1 MKKLLLIYLL
11 LIGIVSC
18 TDQGTPQIAQD
29 GQEKV
34 ELSVMVPDAQ
44 LHSRALT
51 EKPSPFTNLYLAVFD
66 EAGYLMEYRQAVPN
80 EADENE
86 ELYDY
91 TVSLTPSPSPVT
103 IHFIA
108 NAPTTLNFGSE
119 TEVISRLYTSA
130 GGDAYW
136 QRVEF
141 PEGLK
146 LNETSV
152 KNKLKEVRLIRNFA
166 WIHLVLKNTIT
177 SDKFILEKYCV
188 VNTRDRGSMAPYNTT
203 KGAFESY
210 PAGSSTTHTMLVSNG
225 YDGFIPQGAELD
237 KTIPNEANWATVG
250 HGYFIYERETPRTD
264 PLFILMKGKYNGA
277 AKSTYYKID
286 LRDNSNNYF
295 PVLRNF
301 RYQVEIQNIEHEG
314 YETAADALAGAGSG
328 DVSTSIETVDYT
340 NISNSI
346 ARIFVSY
353 TDTTL
358 VTNDPI
364 TLKYKFLS
372 FETKDQNNNTIP
384 GAILNGENVT
394 ITKETVGDD
403 KKVIQTWSKKLNNDT
418 LVVDKDGWSTIEIQP
433 VALDG
438 TTRVQKLTIVGTV
451 MINGKTYTLQ
461 RQVKF
466 TLKNRDR
473 FMLECNPNAVPNTR
487 GSSFDLVI
495 KIPGG
500 LGDAIF
506 PLDFDIE
513 AVAQSITPAQG
524 DNLPVVTRK
533 SIVPTKVGQ
542 TTIGFMKSVSWEEYD
557 DVDNVGGYKSIP
569 CHFKTNKAESATA
582 IWAQNKYFE
591 NASTSLTNYVPKKFE
606 YLEFDPSSVNQGK
619 GTAVTFTF
627 NMADFPSQGYVKVT
641 LNGLAPNED
650 VNLKLLGGNTYS
662 YNPTQRGEQTL
673 YLKTNIDNGTASV
686 TLEAYQFA
694 TASEDLS
701 VSKRYVIPAGNIKI
715 SNDIADNTT
724 VTFYASDPGT
734 DRTPQSL
741 NISFRAQN
749 KTNSGEIDVT
759 NIYQENRT
767 VYLRYYTGSYS
778 RKYYV
783 VSVNLSDLLKKQ
795 QTLRFIQRN

>member
-29 GQEKV
+29 GQETV

-51 EKPSPFTNLYLAVFD
+51 EHPAPFTNLYLAVFD
-66 EAGYLMEYRQAVPN
+66 EAGYLMEYRQANPAKA
-80 EADENE
+80 EWNE
-86 ELYDY
+86 EDYDY

-119 TEVISRLYTSA
+119 TEVISQLYTSA

-152 KNKLKEVRLIRNFA
+152 KEKLTGVRLIRNFA
-166 WIHLVLKNTIT
+166 WIQLVLKNTVT
-177 SDKFILEKYCV
+177 NFELESYCV
-188 VNTRDRGSMAPYNTT
+188 VNTRTRGSMAPYNTST
-203 KGAFESY
+203 GAFEEY
-210 PAGSSTTHTMLVSNG
+210 PEGTTHTILVGKG

-237 KTIPNEANWATVG
+237 KTIPNEANWATEG

-314 YETAADALAGAGSG
+314 HETALGAAQGAGSG

-364 TLKYKFLS
+364 TLKYKFQS

-394 ITKETVGDD
+394 ITEETVGDD
-403 KKVIQTWSKKLNNDT
+403 KKVIQTWSKKLNNGT
-418 LVVDKDGWSTIEIQP
+418 LVVDEDGWSTIEIQP
-433 VALDG
+433 VAPDE

-451 MINGKTYTLQ
+451 IINGKTYTLQ

-466 TLKNRDR
+466 NLKKRDS
-473 FMLECNPNAVPNTR
+473 FMLECNPNAVPNTQ

-524 DNLPVVTRK
+524 DNLPVVTRE
-533 SIVPTKVGQ
+533 SIVSDKTGQ
-542 TTIGFMKSVSWEEYD
+542 TTIGFIKSVSWEEYNGTA
-557 DVDNVGGYKSIP
+557 NVGGYKSIP
-569 CHFKTNKAESATA
+569 CHFKTNKAESATV
-582 IWAQNKYFE
+582 IWAQNKYFN
-591 NASTSLTNYVPKKFE
+591 NASTTLGNYTPKQFQNLAFSKSIVNPE
-606 YLEFDPSSVNQGK
+606 DPEVE
-619 GTAVTFTF
+619 FTF
-627 NMADFPSQGYVKVT
+627 NMTELPGQGYVKVT
-641 LNGLAPNED
+641 LVGLLPDAD
-650 VNLKLLGGNTYS
+650 DKLIPLGGNTYS
-662 YNPTQRGEQTL
+662 YNPTNVGKQKF
-673 YLKTNIDNGTASV
+673 YLKTIDNTQASV
-686 TLEAYQFA
+686 TLEAYQFM
-694 TASEDLS
+694 TESRRM
-701 VSKRYVIPAGNIKI
+701 RYIIPAGNI
-715 SNDIADNTT
+715 NTGRNNTT
-724 VTFYASDPGT
+724 YYIFATDPGT
-734 DRTPQSL
+734 QTNNNG
-741 NISFRAQN
+741 NIGNFTTTNQGKNDAQFEITSDNVN
-749 KTNSGEIDVT
+749 KLTDGYVYIRYSVRSGWQQT
-759 NIYQENRT
+759 
-767 VYLRYYTGSYS
+767 
-778 RKYYV
+778 YYV
-783 VSVNLSDLLKKQ
+783 AKVLLTDLVKDGGCDISGK
-795 QTLRFIQRN
+795 FK

>member
-51 EKPSPFTNLYLAVFD
+51 EHPAPFTNLYLAVFD
-66 EAGYLMEYRQAVPN
+66 EAGYLMEYRQANPV
-80 EADENE
+80 EANENE

-119 TEVISRLYTSA
+119 TEVISQLYTSA

-152 KNKLKEVRLIRNFA
+152 KEKLTGVRLIRNFA
-166 WIHLVLKNTIT
+166 WIQLVLKNTVT
-177 SDKFILEKYCV
+177 NFELESYCV
-188 VNTRDRGSMAPYNTT
+188 VNTRTRGSMAPYNTST
-203 KGAFESY
+203 GAFEEY
-210 PAGSSTTHTMLVSNG
+210 PEGTTHAILVEKG

-314 YETAADALAGAGSG
+314 HETALGAAQGAGSG

-364 TLKYKFLS
+364 TLKYKFQS

-394 ITKETVGDD
+394 ITEETVGDD
-403 KKVIQTWSKKLNNDT
+403 KKVIQTWSKKLNNGT
-418 LVVDKDGWSTIEIQP
+418 LVVDEDGWSTIEIQP
-433 VALDG
+433 VAPDE

-451 MINGKTYTLQ
+451 IINGKTYTLQ

-466 TLKNRDR
+466 NLKKRDS
-473 FMLECNPNAVPNTR
+473 FMLECNPNAVPNTQ

-524 DNLPVVTRK
+524 DNLPVVTRE
-533 SIVPTKVGQ
+533 SIVSDKTGQ
-542 TTIGFMKSVSWEEYD
+542 TTIGFIKSVSWEEYNGTA
-557 DVDNVGGYKSIP
+557 NVGGYKSIP
-569 CHFKTNKAESATA
+569 CHFKTNKAESATV
-582 IWAQNKYFE
+582 IWAQNKYFN
-591 NASTSLTNYVPKKFE
+591 NASTTLGNYTPKHFQNLAFSK
-606 YLEFDPSSVNQGK
+606 PSVNPENPE
-619 GTAVTFTF
+619 VEFTF
-627 NMADFPSQGYVKVT
+627 NMTELPRQGYVKVT
-641 LNGLAPNED
+641 LVGLVPDAD
-650 VNLKLLGGNTYS
+650 DNLIPLGGNTYS
-662 YNPTQRGEQTL
+662 YYPTNVGEQKF
-673 YLKTNIDNGTASV
+673 YLKTTIDSGTASV
-686 TLEAYQFA
+686 KLEAYQFE
-694 TASEDLS
+694 TAMSELS
-701 VSKRYVIPAGNIKI
+701 RSYTIPARHIQVGN
-715 SNDIADNTT
+715 
-724 VTFYASDPGT
+724 VQYEVYLYASDPGT
-734 DRTPQSL
+734 SNNAQSIAHFTPSGSGNNRYNASEIPGIIADVDDL
-741 NISFRAQN
+741 IYFRYSYN
-749 KTNSGEIDVT
+749 NWGGT
-759 NIYQENRT
+759 
-767 VYLRYYTGSYS
+767 RYYIATA
-778 RKYYV
+778 K
-783 VSVNLSDLLKKQ
+783 LSDLLNGEVK
-795 QTLRFIQRN
+795 LNFDRRY